1 MGRYTDSRCKLCRR
15 EGAKLFLKGDRC
27 LSDKCAFE
35 RRDYA
40 PGEMGQRRRRK
51 VSDYGLRLREKQKA
65 RRIYGLMEKQFR
77 KYYAEAD
84 RMHGVTGEVLLQVLE
99 RRLDNIVFRLG
110 MAPSRQAARQLV
122 SHRHFTVNGR
132 IVNVPSFRV
141 SPGDEVAVRDRS
153 KSVKQIKSTV
163 ERRGAQGV
171 LPWLEL
177 DPKGM
182 VGRMLE
188 IPSREGIPTDIQE
201 QFIVEYY
208 SK

>member
-1 MGRYTDSRCKLCRR
+1 
-15 EGAKLFLKGDRC
+15 
-27 LSDKCAFE
+27 
-35 RRDYA
+35 
-40 PGEMGQRRRRK
+40 
-51 VSDYGLRLREKQKA
+51 
-65 RRIYGLMEKQFR
+65 
-77 KYYAEAD
+77 
-84 RMHGVTGEVLLQVLE
+84 
-99 RRLDNIVFRLG
+99 

>member
-1 MGRYTDSRCKLCRR
+1 
-15 EGAKLFLKGDRC
+15 
-27 LSDKCAFE
+27 
-35 RRDYA
+35 
-40 PGEMGQRRRRK
+40 MGQRRRRK

-77 KYYAEAD
+77 KYYMEAD

-141 SPGDEVAVRDRS
+141 SPGDEVAVRERS
-153 KSVKQIKSTV
+153 RTVKQIRSTLD
-163 ERRGAQGV
+163 RRGAQGV

-182 VGRMLE
+182 IGKMLE
-188 IPSREGIPTDIQE
+188 VPSREGIPTDIQE